1 MRTFI
6 FFNSS
11 EKGLLDYSQ
20 LVETSRDTLRISQD
34 LTKTFVSYETET
46 MPSTIQALSSYTG
59 PFTYEETLTIL
70 QTAEW
75 RPPAPTP

>member
-11 EKGLLDYSQ
+11 EKAVLDYSQ
-20 LVETSRDTLRISQD
+20 LVETSQDTLRLSID
-34 LTKTFVSYETET
+34 GTKTFVSYYSET
-46 MPSTIQALSSYTG
+46 MPDTIQALTSYIG
-59 PFTYEETLTIL
+59 PLTYEETITIL

-75 RPPAPTP
+75 RPPAPTI